1 MRIESI
7 NYVIIL
13 FSLVT
18 HAENQLSRST
28 PEEKEKEKEDN
39 IVSPLK
45 EFNETVLELLC
56 FDASA
61 LLWFLAGQEKKKL
74 GIYIVQ
80 SFKFYTLIPFCL
92 AFSQFA
98 PSFPFQ

>member
-28 PEEKEKEKEDN
+28 PEEKEKEKEKEKEDN
-39 IVSPLK
+39 IVS
-45 EFNETVLELLC
+45 LL
-56 FDASA
+56 
-61 LLWFLAGQEKKKL
+61 
-74 GIYIVQ
+74 
-80 SFKFYTLIPFCL
+80 
-92 AFSQFA
+92 
-98 PSFPFQ
+98 

>member
-1 MRIESI
+1 
-7 NYVIIL
+7 
-13 FSLVT
+13 VT

-28 PEEKEKEKEDN
+28 PEEKEKEKEKEKEDN

-80 SFKFYTLIPFCL
+80 SLKFYTLIPFCL